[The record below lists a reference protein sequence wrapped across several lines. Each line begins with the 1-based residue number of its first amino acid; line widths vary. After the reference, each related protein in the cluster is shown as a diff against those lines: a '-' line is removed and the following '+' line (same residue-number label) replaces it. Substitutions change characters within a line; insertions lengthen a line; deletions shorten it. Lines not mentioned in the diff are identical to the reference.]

1 MDFYLCQFG
10 FEDVGLLRLLLTARH
25 TGSQTTTCGN
35 KRTNWDTRTS
45 TIWSIWFVQHPF
57 TFRVLSAFRCCPDNE
72 RKRSNNTKSD
82 TAPRSLKNNAEDNC
96 YKSSHRVW
104 TGTCPYSCL
113 FMGSGSVHNVQRME
127 WKNKKK
133 CHLWNIHLP
142 TRAQGDCGRTLALT
156 HTHTHGRFTGEVRL
170 ESLTEMFIKECRRR
184 ARGITVARFFLRLN
198 SARLSESFCSLGH
211 DFTLEYGKIR
221 VLDISWSFGIVKG

>member
-35 KRTNWDTRTS
+35 KRTNWDTSTS

-127 WKNKKK
+127 WKNKNK

-156 HTHTHGRFTGEVRL
+156 HTHTHTGDLQARWGLKVWLRCLSKSADAERE
-170 ESLTEMFIKECRRR
+170 ESLLRASFFGWTRRGW
-184 ARGITVARFFLRLN
+184 AKA
-198 SARLSESFCSLGH
+198 SALWGMTSL
-211 DFTLEYGKIR
+211 
-221 VLDISWSFGIVKG
+221 